1 MVNFINFNGEIRSFL
16 ERTYQQFYNAEEK
29 DEASVKYFEFI
40 EELKN
45 TNYNLYKI
53 IVGLAFVD
61 NYRLLIDKKA
71 HKKLTENQQNYLEM
85 YEQITDID
93 DLLFKIEEDPSL
105 LSSIIYAPIKI
116 NHFNLKGKA
125 TILMQLD
132 DDYVD
137 KFNSFN
143 RFEKYNIFKE
153 RTTEEFVFIYLS
165 NSKTEEAKT
174 EAIYNIITILD
185 LLYKYNLKNFS
196 KLILDMIKVFYRY
209 KKVIQYTNPE
219 LTFGIDEMI
228 IDIVENNSLN
238 DIVYT
243 LSCNSDMIAVL
254 VEDFL
259 EYETN
264 QELERESIN
273 DIYNRLVPHD
283 VKIKLKEA

>member
-1 MVNFINFNGEIRSFL
+1 MVNFINFNGEIRAFL
-16 ERTYQQFYNAEEK
+16 ERTYQQFYNEDEK

-40 EELKN
+40 EGLKN

-61 NYRLLIDKKA
+61 NYRLLIDKKS
-71 HKKLTENQQNYLEM
+71 HKKLTENQQNHLEM

-153 RTTEEFVFIYLS
+153 RTTEEFVFIYLN
-165 NSKTEEAKT
+165 NSKTEEAKNET
-174 EAIYNIITILD
+174 IYNIITILD

-264 QELERESIN
+264 QELEKESIN

>member
-16 ERTYQQFYNAEEK
+16 ERTYQQFYNEEEK

-71 HKKLTENQQNYLEM
+71 HKKLTENQQTYLEM

-105 LSSIIYAPIKI
+105 LSSIIYASIKI

-153 RTTEEFVFIYLS
+153 RTTEEFVFIYLN
-165 NSKTEEAKT
+165 NSKTEEAKNET
-174 EAIYNIITILD
+174 IYNIITILD

>member
-1 MVNFINFNGEIRSFL
+1 MVNFINFNGEIRAFL
-16 ERTYQQFYNAEEK
+16 ERTYQQFYNEDEK

-71 HKKLTENQQNYLEM
+71 HKKLTENQQNHLEM

-93 DLLFKIEEDPSL
+93 DLLFKIEEDSSL

-153 RTTEEFVFIYLS
+153 RTTEEFVFIYLN
-165 NSKTEEAKT
+165 NSKTEEAKNET
-174 EAIYNIITILD
+174 IYNIITILD

>member
-1 MVNFINFNGEIRSFL
+1 MVNFINFNGEIRAFL

-61 NYRLLIDKKA
+61 NYRLLIDKKS
-71 HKKLTENQQNYLEM
+71 HKKLTENQQNHLEM

-153 RTTEEFVFIYLS
+153 RTTEEFVFIYLN
-165 NSKTEEAKT
+165 NSKTEEAKNET
-174 EAIYNIITILD
+174 IYNIITILD

>member
-1 MVNFINFNGEIRSFL
+1 
-16 ERTYQQFYNAEEK
+16 
-29 DEASVKYFEFI
+29 
-40 EELKN
+40 
-45 TNYNLYKI
+45 
-53 IVGLAFVD
+53 
-61 NYRLLIDKKA
+61 
-71 HKKLTENQQNYLEM
+71 M

-153 RTTEEFVFIYLS
+153 RTTEEFVFIYLN
-165 NSKTEEAKT
+165 NSKTEEAKNET
-174 EAIYNIITILD
+174 IYNIITILD

-209 KKVIQYTNPE
+209 KKVIQHTNPE

>member
-1 MVNFINFNGEIRSFL
+1 MVNFINFNGEIRAFL
-16 ERTYQQFYNAEEK
+16 ERTYQQFYNEDEK

-40 EELKN
+40 EGLKN

-61 NYRLLIDKKA
+61 NYRLLIDKKS
-71 HKKLTENQQNYLEM
+71 HKKLTENQQNHLEM

-153 RTTEEFVFIYLS
+153 RTTEEFVFIYL
-165 NSKTEEAKT
+165 
-174 EAIYNIITILD
+174 
-185 LLYKYNLKNFS
+185 YNLKNFS

-209 KKVIQYTNPE
+209 KKVIQHTNPE

-228 IDIVENNSLN
+228 IDIVENNSLK

-259 EYETN
+259 EFETN

-273 DIYNRLVPHD
+273 AIYNKLVPHD

>member
-153 RTTEEFVFIYLS
+153 RTTEEFVFIYLN

>member
-16 ERTYQQFYNAEEK
+16 ERTYQQFYNTEEK

-71 HKKLTENQQNYLEM
+71 HKKLTENQQNHLEM

-153 RTTEEFVFIYLS
+153 RTTEEFVFIYLN

-259 EYETN
+259 EFETN

-273 DIYNRLVPHD
+273 AIYNKLVPHD

>member
-1 MVNFINFNGEIRSFL
+1 MVNFINFNGEIRAFL
-16 ERTYQQFYNAEEK
+16 ERTYQQFYNEDEK

-40 EELKN
+40 EGLKN

-61 NYRLLIDKKA
+61 NYRLLIDKKS
-71 HKKLTENQQNYLEM
+71 HKKLTENQQNHLEI

-153 RTTEEFVFIYLS
+153 RTTEEFVFIYLN
-165 NSKTEEAKT
+165 NSKTEEAKNET
-174 EAIYNIITILD
+174 IYNIITILD

-209 KKVIQYTNPE
+209 KKVIQHTNPE

-228 IDIVENNSLN
+228 IDIVENNSLK

-259 EYETN
+259 EFETN

-273 DIYNRLVPHD
+273 AIYNKLVPHD

>member
-40 EELKN
+40 EGLKN

-61 NYRLLIDKKA
+61 NYRLLIDKKS
-71 HKKLTENQQNYLEM
+71 HKKLTENQQNHLEM

-153 RTTEEFVFIYLS
+153 RTTEEFVFIYLN
-165 NSKTEEAKT
+165 NSKTEEAKNET
-174 EAIYNIITILD
+174 IYNIITILD

>member
-71 HKKLTENQQNYLEM
+71 HKKLTENQQNHLEM

-93 DLLFKIEEDPSL
+93 DLLFKIEEDSSL

-153 RTTEEFVFIYLS
+153 RTTEEFVFIYLN
-165 NSKTEEAKT
+165 NSKTEEAKNET
-174 EAIYNIITILD
+174 IYNIITILD

>member
-16 ERTYQQFYNAEEK
+16 ERTYQQFYNEEEK

-71 HKKLTENQQNYLEM
+71 HKKLTENQQTYLEM

-153 RTTEEFVFIYLS
+153 RTTEEFVIIYLS
-165 NSKTEEAKT
+165 NSKNEETKT

>member
-61 NYRLLIDKKA
+61 NYRLLIDKKS
-71 HKKLTENQQNYLEM
+71 HKKLTENQQNHLEM

-153 RTTEEFVFIYLS
+153 RTTEEFVFIYLN
-165 NSKTEEAKT
+165 NSKTEEAKNET
-174 EAIYNIITILD
+174 IYNIITILD

>member
-93 DLLFKIEEDPSL
+93 DLLFKIEE
-105 LSSIIYAPIKI
+105 APIKI

-153 RTTEEFVFIYLS
+153 RTTEEFVFIYLN
-165 NSKTEEAKT
+165 NSKTEETKT